1 MNRKNLRNKLQ
12 NLNKDDQLEN
22 KIQKTKNLLGGTGF
36 IVAMSETLSSV
47 KINKYSVRILFTS
60 IL

>member
-12 NLNKDDQLEN
+12 TLNKDDQLES
-22 KIQKTKNLLGGTGF
+22 KIQKAKNLHGGTGF
-36 IVAMSETLSSV
+36 IVAMLKTLSSV